1 MTCTCIQRACI
12 SSGGQGPVLG
22 HLKDKPF
29 DVLVDPIGEE
39 SEDQSYT
46 VLGPV
51 GTYAHICK
59 E

>member
-1 MTCTCIQRACI
+1 VSACDLHVHTDG
-12 SSGGQGPVLG
+12 SGGQGLVLG

-46 VLGPV
+46 VLGLV
-51 GTYAHICK
+51 GTYAHIYK